1 MGRSRLARK
10 GDHLRLK
17 KTKVAVAALLAMG
30 GLPALLTL
38 TTPLA
43 ADAAGGTRMIS
54 AGGTASMI
62 ASQPG
67 SDAIQG
73 PEIRAA
79 KAEPAATAAVPG
91 PEVGGTDVAGLGSP
105 SSTPALTASFDGLNH
120 RNQRLANGGN
130 QFSVEP
136 PDQGLCAGNGFVFE
150 TVNTVLRVF
159 DTAGNPLTG
168 VVDQNTFYGYDPAIN
183 RTTGVQGPFVT
194 DPSCLY
200 DSDTNRWFHVV
211 LTLEVNAAG
220 DFTGVN
226 HLDLA
231 VSNSGDPT
239 GTWTIYRLP
248 VQDDGSAGTPDHG
261 CSGANGVGHG
271 PCIGDYPHIGAD
283 RNGFYI
289 TTNEYSFFGPEFK
302 AAQVYAF
309 DKRALAAGTPDVAVT
324 QIDTTGMGP
333 GGESGFTVW
342 PAVGRGGGDDNR
354 SGTEYFMSS
363 DAASEVNAS
372 GSSSR
377 IGVWALTNTRSL
389 RTDTPNLT
397 LRNRFLPVGTYTV
410 PPKAPQKPGDH
421 PLGECIADNSIKTPF
436 GTGCWNRFFV
446 NGGPFNGDLAPID
459 TNDSRMQQV
468 TYANGRLWS
477 ALDTGVTVGGENR
490 AGVEWFIVKVGDD
503 GPLNFKVSNSGY
515 IAVEGNDV
523 AYPAVGVTSS
533 GKGVVAMTL
542 MGNDYYP
549 SAAYASIDKSGAG
562 DIQIAAAGL
571 GPQDGFTNYAA
582 FVGDPPRERWG
593 DYGAAVA
600 DGKNVWIASEYIGQT
615 CTLAQYLTPPIGS
628 CGATRTSLA
637 NWGTRISQITP

>member
-1 MGRSRLARK
+1 
-10 GDHLRLK
+10 LRLK
-17 KTKVAVAALLAMG
+17 KTKVAIAALLAMG
-30 GLPALLTL
+30 GLPAVLTL
-38 TTPLA
+38 TAPLA
-43 ADAAGGTRMIS
+43 ADAAGGTRLIS

-67 SDAIQG
+67 SDAIQN
-73 PEIRAA
+73 PEIKLAQGGEGA
-79 KAEPAATAAVPG
+79 GTAPVAVPG
-91 PEVGGTDVAGLGSP
+91 PEVGGTAVAGLGSP
-105 SSTPALTASFDGLNH
+105 SSSPALAASFDGLNF
-120 RNQRLANGGN
+120 RQQRLANGGN

-136 PDQGLCAGNGFVFE
+136 PDQGLCAGNGFVLE
-150 TVNTVLRVF
+150 TVNDVLRVF

-168 VVDQNTFYGYDPAIN
+168 VVDLNTFYGYIAQIN

-200 DSDTNRWFHVV
+200 DSDTHRWFHVV
-211 LTLEVNAAG
+211 LTLEVDANG

-226 HLDLA
+226 HLDIA
-231 VSNSGDPT
+231 VSNSSNPT
-239 GTWTIYRLP
+239 GTWTIYRVP
-248 VQDDGSAGTPDHG
+248 VQDDGTDGTPNHG
-261 CSGANGVGHG
+261 CTGVDGVGAG

-309 DKRALAAGTPDVAVT
+309 DKRALASGTPTVAVT

-333 GGESGFTVW
+333 NGEPGFTVW
-342 PAVGRGGGDDNR
+342 PAVGKGDDDNR

-363 DAASEVNAS
+363 NAAEEVGNTT
-372 GSSSR
+372 GSSNQV
-377 IGVWALTNTRSL
+377 GVWALTNTRSL
-389 RTDTPNLT
+389 RTATPDLT
-397 LRNRFLPVGTYTV
+397 LSNKFLGVGTYTV
-410 PPKAPQKPGDH
+410 PPKAPQKPGNH
-421 PLGECIADNSIKTPF
+421 PLGECIADNTIETPF
-436 GTGCWNRFFV
+436 GTGCWNLFFV
-446 NGGPFNGDLAPID
+446 SGGPFNGDLAPID

-503 GPLNFKVSNSGY
+503 GPLNFKVANQGY
-515 IAVEGNDV
+515 IAVEGSDV
-523 AYPAVGVTSS
+523 AYPAVGVTKS
-533 GKGVVAMTL
+533 GKGVIAMTL
-542 MGNDYYP
+542 MGPGYYP

-562 DIQIAAAGL
+562 AIQIAAEGL

-615 CTLAQYLTPPIGS
+615 CTLKQYLTPPIGS
-628 CGATRTSLA
+628 CGGTRASLG
-637 NWGTRISQITP
+637 NWGTRISQVTP